1 MSSRCRK
8 WTVTGRAAAESTKRA
23 PSPTAWAIITG
34 PTAPASTCTPPRP
47 HRPLL
52 ACRHHLLPKYDSTGP
67 LSIQRSALEV
77 TLRCAGRLLRV
88 YSVHL
93 THLSAATRLPQVEA
107 LLAIHAGAA
116 FEGAAVSGDLGAQS
130 DFADAAA
137 GAQSV
142 PEEAVVL
149 GDFNF
154 QPDSAEYQR
163 MAGPLS
169 DYGGRI
175 THPKGFVDA
184 WRATGGDAA
193 GGFTSDVNGRPARL
207 DYCFVSSALR
217 EYITACRVDTQA
229 TGSDHFPLWT
239 QIEL

>member
-23 PSPTAWAIITG
+23 
-34 PTAPASTCTPPRP
+34 
-47 HRPLL
+47 
-52 ACRHHLLPKYDSTGP
+52 
-67 LSIQRSALEV
+67 
-77 TLRCAGRLLRV
+77 
-88 YSVHL
+88 
-93 THLSAATRLPQVEA
+93 

-116 FEGAAVSGDLGAQS
+116 FEGAAISGDLGAQS

-184 WRATGGDAA
+184 WRATDGDAA

-217 EYITACRVDTQA
+217 EHITACRVDTQA